1 MNSKR
6 IALLFSLATLAL
18 SGCASMNGDQ
28 CLTSDWKAI
37 GFEDGSRGY
46 SASRLGNHRK
56 ACAKHGVTP
65 DFEAYQAGHGKGLDT
80 YCQPS
85 RGFSLGNNGG
95 TYNGVC
101 SAHREGDFIDAFN
114 TGHKLYSLR
123 SRVYTASNQ
132 IDRKRQHLA
141 SNEELI
147 RDKEVALIPPDT
159 SIESRIRIIA
169 DLKDISEENGH
180 LEAEIYQLIDD
191 RARHELE
198 LASYEALIADS
209 GY

>member
-1 MNSKR
+1 MNSKW

-18 SGCASMNGDQ
+18 GGCASMNGDQ

-147 RDKEVALIPPDT
+147 RDKEVALISPDT

>member
-1 MNSKR
+1 MNTR
-6 IALLFSLATLAL
+6 WTGVLTLLALFGL
-18 SGCASMNGDQ
+18 SGCATMSGDE
-28 CLTSDWKAI
+28 CITSDWHAI

-46 SASRLGNHRK
+46 TTDRLANHRK

-65 DFEAYQAGHGKGLDT
+65 DFQAYQTGRDEGLGD

-147 RDKEVALIPPDT
+147 RDKEVALISPDT
-159 SIESRIRIIA
+159 SIEGRIRIIA
-169 DLKDISEENGH
+169 DLKDISEENGR
-180 LEAEIYQLIDD
+180 LEAEIFQLIDD

>member
-18 SGCASMNGDQ
+18 SGCASMNSDQ

-46 SASRLGNHRK
+46 SANRLGNHRK

-65 DFEAYQAGHGKGLDT
+65 DFEAYQAGHAKGLDT

-95 TYNGVC
+95 TYNGIC

-123 SRVYTASNQ
+123 SRVYTAGNQ

-141 SNEELI
+141 SNAELM
-147 RDKEVALIPPDT
+147 RDKEVALISPDT
-159 SIESRIRIIA
+159 SIEGRIRIIA
-169 DLKDISEENGH
+169 DLKDISEENGR
-180 LEAEIYQLIDD
+180 LEAEIDHLIDD